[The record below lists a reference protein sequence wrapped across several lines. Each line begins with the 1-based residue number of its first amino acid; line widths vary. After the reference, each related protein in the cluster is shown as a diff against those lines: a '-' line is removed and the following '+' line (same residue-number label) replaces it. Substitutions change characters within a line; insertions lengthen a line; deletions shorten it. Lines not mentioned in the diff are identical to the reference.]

1 MQEKEEKNDIIK
13 MYEKESLKNIDEFIK
28 ENNID
33 TKNGLNEKQ
42 IQENINKYGLNE
54 IRQNKPKQWYNYFFE
69 SLLSP

>member
-54 IRQNKPKQWYNYFFE
+54 IRQNKPKQWYNYFF
-69 SLLSP
+69 